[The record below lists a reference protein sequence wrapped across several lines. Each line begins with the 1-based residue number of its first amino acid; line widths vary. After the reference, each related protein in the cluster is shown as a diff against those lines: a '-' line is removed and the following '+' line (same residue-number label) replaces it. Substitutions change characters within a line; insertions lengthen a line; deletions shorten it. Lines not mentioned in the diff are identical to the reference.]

1 MGKNMKKVLSYA
13 LGIVLAL
20 GVGFTYAYAVG
31 ANDSN
36 AFVTRTEWQA
46 KVDQVEASIDNVTK
60 TLNQNTMDFMMNG
73 PRLRVGFADGFENNG
88 GMSATGGPGGMAYR
102 ETTLASI
109 TSRFMRTN
117 HMYLLDNWDGSQMVS
132 NYEYTSSDSI
142 AGAQYPIIARF
153 ALKVDNEEDTY
164 IVVSITGYLDLS
176 VTNPYMG
183 LFDRVKLGD
192 GPPDYSSAQTL
203 TVTLPLSDWGPMSGT
218 AFTAQG
224 RTSSA
229 VYTGTQAN
237 SAFSA
242 MTRMYSNNNSAEA
255 LSNPGTGYIRRDLTA
270 TDVSFTWEFPATA
283 CTIKQFNTSSPYCVY
298 NAFPKNMA
306 GRKFGGPYDRLN
318 LSNSSVTS
326 ASVYKVYSPQKGCL
340 ALKSYLVGE
349 IPILNE

>member
-1 MGKNMKKVLSYA
+1 MGKNMKKVLSYV
-13 LGIVLAL
+13 LGAILAL
-20 GVGFTYAYAVG
+20 GVGFSYAYAVG

-117 HMYLLDNWDGSQMVS
+117 HMFLLDNWDGSQMVS
-132 NYEYTSSDSI
+132 NYEYNSGDSI
-142 AGAQYPIIARF
+142 GGAQYPIIAKF
-153 ALKVDNEEDTY
+153 AIKVDNEEDTY

-176 VTNPYMG
+176 ATNPYMG

-224 RTSSA
+224 RTTSA
-229 VYTGTQAN
+229 VYTQLKRAIETLRKAIISN
-237 SAFSA
+237 SA
-242 MTRMYSNNNSAEA
+242 
-255 LSNPGTGYIRRDLTA
+255 D
-270 TDVSFTWEFPATA
+270 
-283 CTIKQFNTSSPYCVY
+283 K
-298 NAFPKNMA
+298 
-306 GRKFGGPYDRLN
+306 
-318 LSNSSVTS
+318 
-326 ASVYKVYSPQKGCL
+326 
-340 ALKSYLVGE
+340 
-349 IPILNE
+349 

>member
-1 MGKNMKKVLSYA
+1 MNKNFKKVLSYT
-13 LGIVLAL
+13 LGIILAMGIGL
-20 GVGFTYAYAVG
+20 TYAYAVG

-46 KVDQVEASIDNVTK
+46 QVDQVEASIDNVTK
-60 TLNQNTMDFMMNG
+60 TLNSSTMDFMMNG
-73 PRLRVGFADGFENNG
+73 PRLRVGFVDGFENSG

-102 ETTLASI
+102 ETTLASV

-117 HMYLLDNWDGSQMVS
+117 HMYLLDNWDGTQMVS
-132 NYEYTSSDSI
+132 NYEYNSGDSI

-153 ALKVDNEEDTY
+153 ALKADNEVDTY
-164 IVVSITGYLDLS
+164 IVVSIPGYIDMNA
-176 VTNPYMG
+176 TNPYMG
-183 LFDRVKLGD
+183 MFDRVKLGD
-192 GPPDYSSAQTL
+192 GPPDYASAQTL
-203 TVTLPLSDWGPMSGT
+203 TVSLPLSDWGPMSGT

-237 SAFSA
+237 NAYSAL
-242 MTRMYSNNNSAEA
+242 TRMYSYNNSAEA

-270 TDVSFTWEFPATA
+270 TDVVFTWEFPATA
-283 CTIKQFNTSSPYCVY
+283 CTIKQFNTASPYCVY

-306 GRKFGGPYDRLN
+306 GRKFGGCYDRLN
-318 LSNSSVTS
+318 LSNSSSTG

-340 ALKSYLVGE
+340 ALKSYLSGE